1 MRSESG
7 ITTVYR
13 VNARFRGTLREAF
26 AVCVIWLGSPPKT
39 SAAIA
44 ALWRLLTDSSGSMH
58 LGMAP
63 HLGHVSN
70 FHRTKRVVVEPM
82 KPLAFEKP
90 ADSSKASVLYG
101 HPDRTR
107 LELPVHTG
115 CRPLAKHTAHPVK
128 ESSIMK
134 RDTKFKPGV
143 SGNETAK
150 WGPGQS
156 GNPAG
161 KSRGRARFEEAFNE
175 ALITQGSAEEAAQLL
190 WQAARGKEPW
200 AIQEVCRRF
209 APQTQSLHLI
219 QEVHDDKFD
228 YSKFTDAQLQQLDAI
243 FEQAGA
249 EPPSPEDGEGQK
261 NAA

>member
-1 MRSESG
+1 M
-7 ITTVYR
+7 
-13 VNARFRGTLREAF
+13 
-26 AVCVIWLGSPPKT
+26 VCVGNKGL
-39 SAAIA
+39 
-44 ALWRLLTDSSGSMH
+44 RL
-58 LGMAP
+58 AP
-63 HLGHVSN
+63 HPGHVSN

-82 KPLAFEKP
+82 KPLAFERS
-90 ADSSKASVLYG
+90 ADSSKASVLHG

-143 SGNETAK
+143 SGNEPAK

-156 GNPAG
+156 VNPAD
-161 KSRGRARFEEAFNE
+161 KSTARARFHEPFNE

-209 APQTQSLHLI
+209 SPQTQSLHLI
-219 QEVHDDKFD
+219 QEVNDDKFD

-243 FEQAGA
+243 FEQTGV
-249 EPPSPEDGEGQK
+249 EPPSPENGAGQK
-261 NAA
+261 KAA

>member
-1 MRSESG
+1 M
-7 ITTVYR
+7 VH
-13 VNARFRGTLREAF
+13 
-26 AVCVIWLGSPPKT
+26 AVAT
-39 SAAIA
+39 
-44 ALWRLLTDSSGSMH
+44 H
-58 LGMAP
+58 Q
-63 HLGHVSN
+63 
-70 FHRTKRVVVEPM
+70 HRTAR
-82 KPLAFEKP
+82 
-90 ADSSKASVLYG
+90 
-101 HPDRTR
+101 HR
-107 LELPVHTG
+107 
-115 CRPLAKHTAHPVK
+115 K

-134 RDTKFKPGV
+134 RDTRVKPGV
-143 SGNETAK
+143 SGNQTAK

-228 YSKFTDAQLQQLDAI
+228 YSQLTYDQLQQLDAI
-243 FEQAGA
+243 LEQAGA
-249 EPPSPEDGEGQK
+249 EPPSPENGDGQK
-261 NAA
+261 KAA

>member
-1 MRSESG
+1 
-7 ITTVYR
+7 
-13 VNARFRGTLREAF
+13 
-26 AVCVIWLGSPPKT
+26 
-39 SAAIA
+39 
-44 ALWRLLTDSSGSMH
+44 
-58 LGMAP
+58 
-63 HLGHVSN
+63 
-70 FHRTKRVVVEPM
+70 
-82 KPLAFEKP
+82 
-90 ADSSKASVLYG
+90 
-101 HPDRTR
+101 
-107 LELPVHTG
+107 
-115 CRPLAKHTAHPVK
+115 
-128 ESSIMK
+128 MK

-243 FEQAGA
+243 FEQTGFAGQIGGTLPGWPKVLCRA
-249 EPPSPEDGEGQK
+249 RLARATERLPRRCPG
-261 NAA
+261 